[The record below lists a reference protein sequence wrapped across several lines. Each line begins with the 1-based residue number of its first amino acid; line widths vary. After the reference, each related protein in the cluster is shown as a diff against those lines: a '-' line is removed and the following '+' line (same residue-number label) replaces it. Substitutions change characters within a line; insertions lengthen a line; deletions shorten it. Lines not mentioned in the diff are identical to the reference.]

1 MDENQLAV
9 DTAKQGEQIKTLFSA
24 MGKIE
29 KRIEGVEKIASS
41 VERLAASV
49 EVMTKNME
57 NIEEKIDDITEEPA
71 AAWKNFK
78 WMLVGTLTT
87 AFVGGVAA
95 ALFALVVK

>member
-1 MDENQLAV
+1 MDEHELALETV
-9 DTAKQGEQIKTLFSA
+9 RHGEKIMALSNTMDEVKKQIERV
-24 MGKIE
+24 GKI
-29 KRIEGVEKIASS
+29 ALS

-49 EVMTKNME
+49 ETMTKNME
-57 NIEEKIDDITEEPA
+57 NMEEKIDDITKEPA

-78 WMLVGTLTT
+78 WMLVGILTT